1 MPRIPALEHLRN
13 RVVVNPLETALEED
27 LNVSCCCRWKSM
39 FTYLVPGAD
48 FLSCFAFTRCLTEL
62 FMDLFQFG
70 QVQITKDKLDV
81 ECVDSLLE
89 PDHHILNSPLAGMPT
104 PKTLTEN

>member
-1 MPRIPALEHLRN
+1 MFLAA
-13 RVVVNPLETALEED
+13 VV
-27 LNVSCCCRWKSM
+27 CRWKSM

-70 QVQITKDKLDV
+70 QVQFTKDNTQGHLTQIFPTFPNTIVNLDFYMKT
-81 ECVDSLLE
+81 DSGLSWVSN
-89 PDHHILNSPLAGMPT
+89 DR
-104 PKTLTEN
+104 

>member
-1 MPRIPALEHLRN
+1 
-13 RVVVNPLETALEED
+13 
-27 LNVSCCCRWKSM
+27 M

-48 FLSCFAFTRCLTEL
+48 FLGCFAFTRCLTEL

-89 PDHHILNSPLAGMPT
+89 PDHHILNTCRNADTFCVS
-104 PKTLTEN
+104 KTFLIAHIN